1 MEIFLNRL
9 HRFDMLDRRCMR
21 PTPGHLAH
29 IPSIYIILDA
39 TTNLLAVSWTETTPL
54 CYWLHVLC
62 GGGDE
67 NHHRYCGGQT
77 SLSAEYRAADRT
89 IVFSVKKWSRTYI
102 VTLECRH
109 LVV

>member
-39 TTNLLAVSWTETTPL
+39 TTNLLAVSWTETTPF

-77 SLSAEYRAADRT
+77 SLSAEYSEPPIEPLYSA
-89 IVFSVKKWSRTYI
+89 SKNGLEP
-102 VTLECRH
+102 TLLH
-109 LVV
+109 WNVDI